1 MGFMGKGRDRPLS
14 HELSVWSLQG
24 EHTRCP
30 SSGLTAAVLS
40 RVTLAAAAFLGKIKS
55 FSTSKVL
62 YLLSHTHTHTHVPWQ
77 QSCLSWQGKEG
88 SQVSAEI
95 ASLLMVFF

>member
-40 RVTLAAAAFLGKIKS
+40 RVTLAAAAFLGEIKS

-62 YLLSHTHTHTHVPWQ
+62 YLLSHTHTHTYLGSKAACH
-77 QSCLSWQGKEG
+77 GKVKKG
-88 SQVSAEI
+88 AR
-95 ASLLMVFF
+95 FH